1 MTMLPKKRHRARLLR
16 CGALALMTAAFV
28 PLAINSAS
36 ADTYPGPVGFLAG
49 LPGSYAVN
57 QVSSTEVTNT
67 KTVFN
72 VKWNLGE
79 LQGPV
84 ITAINRATALTT
96 RCANCTAIAIGFQV
110 VSVTEQDLVDLRATN
125 VATATNKSCSATCNA
140 VADAYQV
147 VVATD
152 TAQPLSLGDLLSKRQ
167 TSDLDNL
174 RAQFLALPTSGLSLT
189 QIQAKCQDLANQAVT
204 ILEAADSAGPGSD
217 APVYTALTVP
227 SFSPAVHAVGGAIAP
242 GSSDKPVVKLY
253 RDIQFHPFSR

>member
-1 MTMLPKKRHRARLLR
+1 MTMLPKKRHSARLLR

-57 QVSSTEVTNT
+57 QVNSTEVTNT

-110 VSVTEQDLVDLRATN
+110 VSITEQDLVDLRATN
-125 VATATNKSCSATCNA
+125 VATATNKNCSATCNA

-147 VVATD
+147 VVVTD
-152 TAQPLSLGDLLSKRQ
+152 TAQPLSLGDLLTKQQ
-167 TSDLDNL
+167 TSDLDSL
-174 RAQFLALPTSGLSLT
+174 RAQFLALPNSGLSLT

-204 ILEAADSAGPGSD
+204 ILEAADSASPGSD
-217 APVYTALTVP
+217 APVYTALTAP
-227 SFSPAVHAVGGAIAP
+227 SFSPAVHAVGGGIAP
-242 GSSDKPVVKLY
+242 GSSDQPLVTLY

>member
-1 MTMLPKKRHRARLLR
+1 
-16 CGALALMTAAFV
+16 MTAAFV

-67 KTVFN
+67 KSVFN

-125 VATATNKSCSATCNA
+125 LATATNKSCSATCNA

-152 TAQPLSLGDLLSKRQ
+152 TAQPLSPGDLLSKQ
-167 TSDLDNL
+167 QASDLDSL
-174 RAQFLALPTSGLSLT
+174 RAQFLALPNSGLTLT

-204 ILEAADSAGPGSD
+204 ILETADPGPS
-217 APVYTALTVP
+217 APVYTALTAP
-227 SFSPAVHAVGGAIAP
+227 SFSPAVHAVGGGIAP
-242 GSSDKPVVKLY
+242 GSSDQPVVKLY